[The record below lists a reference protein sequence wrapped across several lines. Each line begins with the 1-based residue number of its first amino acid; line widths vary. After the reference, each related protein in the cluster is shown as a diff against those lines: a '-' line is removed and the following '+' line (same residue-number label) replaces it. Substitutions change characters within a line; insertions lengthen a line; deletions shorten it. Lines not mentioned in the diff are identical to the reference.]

1 MLSLPPCGEAVFLTR
16 AKNDTCEQNRSLR
29 VLYGLELPAFLLSVT
44 GFSLLIFLLS
54 LFLRGYFF
62 PFFPFSRNSS
72 VSGSEKP
79 SVFLPKARTEM
90 SLMFVFVWVDRNKFS
105 AGETKLLSWPSL

>member
-1 MLSLPPCGEAVFLTR
+1 MTHASKTEACVSFTALNFQLFSFL
-16 AKNDTCEQNRSLR
+16 L
-29 VLYGLELPAFLLSVT
+29 LAFLSSSFSCLYFCEVT
-44 GFSLLIFLLS
+44 A
-54 LFLRGYFF
+54 F